1 MGLLDSLLG
10 AASQAM
16 GGQQAQQGASPWI
29 GMISTVLNNGSVQGG
44 LGGVLQQLQASGLA
58 DHVASWVSN
67 GNNLPV
73 SADQITQA
81 LGGAGG
87 LLAQLAQH
95 AGTTP
100 QEAGE
105 QLSQWLPHIVDHLSP
120 NGQMPDLGNLGQVLG
135 QLSQM
140 GKPAGA

>member
-16 GGQQAQQGASPWI
+16 GGQAPAQGASPWI
-29 GMISTVLNNGSVQGG
+29 GMISSVLSNGSVQGG

-67 GNNLPV
+67 GNNQPV
-73 SADQITQA
+73 SAEQITQA

-100 QEAGE
+100 EEASA

-120 NGQMPDLGNLGQVLG
+120 NGQMPDLGSLGSLLG
-135 QLSQM
+135 QLA
-140 GKPAGA
+140 KPAGA

>member
-16 GGQQAQQGASPWI
+16 GGQQAQAGSPWV
-29 GMISTVLNNGSVQGG
+29 GMISTVLGSGSVQGG
-44 LGGVLQQLQASGLA
+44 LGGVLQQLQANGLG
-58 DHVASWVSN
+58 DHVASW
-67 GNNLPV
+67 L
-73 SADQITQA
+73 SAETNRQISPDEINQA

-87 LLAQLAQH
+87 LIAQLAQH

-100 QEAGE
+100 EVASA

-120 NGQMPDLGNLGQVLG
+120 NGQLPDLGSLGGLLG
-135 QLSQM
+135 QLA
-140 GKPAGA
+140 KPAA

>member
-16 GGQQAQQGASPWI
+16 GEQAQGASPWI
-29 GMISTVLNNGSVQGG
+29 GMISNVLSNGSVQGG

-58 DHVASWVSN
+58 DHVASWVSS

-87 LLAQLAQH
+87 LLAQLAEH

-100 QEAGE
+100 QEASE

-120 NGQMPDLGNLGQVLG
+120 NGQMPDLASLGGLLG
-135 QLSQM
+135 QLA
-140 GKPAGA
+140 KTAGA

>member
-16 GGQQAQQGASPWI
+16 GGQPQQASPWI
-29 GMISTVLNNGSVQGG
+29 GMISQVLSNGSVQGG
-44 LGGVLQQLQASGLA
+44 LGGVLQQLQSSGLA

-67 GNNLPV
+67 DTNLPV

-100 QEAGE
+100 QEAGA

-120 NGQMPDLGNLGQVLG
+120 NGQMPDMSSLGGLLG
-135 QLSQM
+135 QLA
-140 GKPAGA
+140 KAAGG